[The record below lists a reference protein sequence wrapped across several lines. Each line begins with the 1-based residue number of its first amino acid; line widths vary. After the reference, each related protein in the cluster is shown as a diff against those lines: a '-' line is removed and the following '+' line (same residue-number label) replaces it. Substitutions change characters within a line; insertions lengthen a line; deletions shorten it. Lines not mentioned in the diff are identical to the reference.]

1 MRTMKKILNNIFV
14 LIWALLWVPIIVI
27 FFPLIFSTFWVDAFI
42 GLTLT
47 FISGFFLLVP
57 FIMNGYSKKK
67 KISDANELEKY
78 AKLRNKG
85 IITEKEYLAKKK
97 KLLNL

>member
-1 MRTMKKILNNIFV
+1 
-14 LIWALLWVPIIVI
+14 
-27 FFPLIFSTFWVDAFI
+27 
-42 GLTLT
+42 
-47 FISGFFLLVP
+47 
-57 FIMNGYSKKK
+57 MNGYSKKK

-97 KLLNL
+97 KLLDL